1 MSYPGFITGTETAG
15 EAWLLPHGALT
26 DTVCVQVVR
35 DACGVAVTLSVD
47 LPAGTD
53 ASTPSAALTVLAG
66 ALSALAA
73 EMKAGAA

>member
-1 MSYPGFITGTETAG
+1 MSYPGFITGIETAG

-47 LPAGTD
+47 LPADTD
-53 ASTPSAALTVLAG
+53 ASTPSAALWELAG
-66 ALSALAA
+66 ALSTLAA
-73 EMKAGAA
+73 KMKAGAA